1 MPRTYKEYPSSYFS
15 ILERFEENPIEMRIE
30 LPARDAF
37 GRRRDFY
44 RLGDVLSQIIQTDSY
59 ARRIHSVLRDLVF
72 SIRPPTAR
80 GDEPCELVIGF
91 NKMNKAVEDMLGI
104 RDNLAPPGFLKELD
118 KDIGPQTG
126 EAYDIEK
133 LERIIKERGEK

>member
-1 MPRTYKEYPSSYFS
+1 MPRAYKEYPLSYFS
-15 ILERFEENPIEMRIE
+15 ILERFEEDLTDMRIE

-44 RLGDVLSQIIQTDSY
+44 RLGDVLSQVMQTDSY

-80 GDEPCELVIGF
+80 GDETCELVIGF
-91 NKMNKAVEDMLGI
+91 NKMNKAVEGMLGI
-104 RDNLAPPGFLKELD
+104 RDNLAPPGLVKELD
-118 KDIGPQTG
+118 KEITSEAG
-126 EAYDIEK
+126 EAYDAK
-133 LERIIKERGEK
+133 RLEEIIRERGGK